1 MESNQ
6 TNTTAITSTEAAAVA
21 EAVAQR
27 DPNTVALDT
36 PIKRGNGLI
45 TEVTLRKPSAG
56 ELRGVSLA
64 ELLQN
69 EGGRTANRAAP
80 HHQPHP
86 AQAGHGHAGP
96 RRPGEH
102 GHGGGGFFADEGNEA
117 GLCDRVEDAVA
128 DLALVF
134 HWTPADVAD
143 MTVTELMEWRER
155 ARQRYERQE

>member
-36 PIKRGNGLI
+36 PIKRGNGFI

-64 ELLQN
+64 ELLQMKVDALQAVLPRITQPMLHKQ
-69 EGGRTANRAAP
+69 EANALDP
-80 HHQPHP
+80 
-86 AQAGHGHAGP
+86 
-96 RRPGEH
+96 
-102 GHGGGGFFADEGNEA
+102 
-117 GLCDRVEDAVA
+117 A
-128 DLALVF
+128 DLVNMGTVVISKKQTKETKRDF
-134 HWTPADVAD
+134 
-143 MTVTELMEWRER
+143 VTE
-155 ARQRYERQE
+155 